1 MNPAGQDGVSRVMPK
16 NRLESFSDCV
26 IAFAITLL
34 ILEIRLP
41 EIGSDSSARAML
53 GAILGLAPNF
63 FVYIISFVV
72 CTVWWISHHALIHDL
87 HSVNRPLLWANSFFL
102 MWIAF
107 IPFPTGLLG
116 HHLGEPI
123 ATSFYGLVC
132 TLTGFSFW
140 LMRRYASGHSGLMKP
155 EIGEAVRLRRVRI
168 SLLSPVLYLAGAG
181 LSLRYPIL
189 GLCMY
194 AAIPAYFAFGT
205 LGHRKSAF
213 DRPRSPD

>member
-1 MNPAGQDGVSRVMPK
+1 MNPGGDGVSIVMPK
-16 NRLESFSDCV
+16 DRLEAFSDCV

-41 EIGSDSSARAML
+41 EMSSHSNERAML

-63 FVYIISFVV
+63 FVYLISFVI
-72 CTVWWISHHALIHDL
+72 CTVWWISHHTLIHDL

-116 HHLGEPI
+116 HHLGEPV

-132 TLTGFSFW
+132 SLTGFSFW
-140 LMRRYASGHSGLMKP
+140 LMRWYASVHSGLMKP
-155 EIGEAVRLRRVRI
+155 EIEEAVRLRRVRI
-168 SLLSPVLYLAGAG
+168 SLFSPALYLVGAG
-181 LSLRYPIL
+181 LSLRHPIL
-189 GLCMY
+189 GLCVY
-194 AAIPAYFAFGT
+194 AVIPAYFAFGT
-205 LGHRKSAF
+205 LGHQGSAF